1 MKLVGMPAV
10 FLGRMKDTKDTEIVS
25 RKNINTHVSFSGSK
39 YKSPNAT
46 TDVVQFSQ
54 KSRAINKLLKNKDY
68 IAELRRN
75 GVSQEEIARRFNVRR
90 FEVAEFLEI
99 YLPDVQ
105 RDDAVFRNAVKNYL
119 SANSE
124 VERNQ
129 AFEEVDK
136 VLQKVAAN
144 KTQTQNGVI
153 YKDCLQDLRLKFLE
167 SVKQTQGK
175 YRIIYT
181 QILQDLKNSDNSIL
195 ENDYVPYEQ
204 NRDTRQSDDEN
215 IANFEHNDV
224 LKYLMDNSGLNTRQR
239 YIIYSYLIAGKSLK
253 EIGNLLGRTDENI
266 RHNLNKA
273 EEKMNKEYT
282 KISSDE
288 YLNRQL
294 NLASERMRKILDENE
309 NI

>member
-1 MKLVGMPAV
+1 MKIVGVPAV

-46 TDVVQFSQ
+46 TDVIQFSQ

-75 GVSQEEIARRFNVRR
+75 GFSQEEIARRFNVRR
-90 FEVAEFLEI
+90 FEVAEFLEL

-124 VERNQ
+124 VEKNQ

-136 VLQKVAAN
+136 VLQQVAAN

-167 SVKQTQGK
+167 SVKQTKGK
-175 YRIIYT
+175 SRILYT

-195 ENDYVPYEQ
+195 ENNCVPYEQ

-215 IANFEHNDV
+215 IANFEHNDL
-224 LKYLMDNSGLNTRQR
+224 LKYLMDNSGLTERERVITLSVLN
-239 YIIYSYLIAGKSLK
+239 GVSL
-253 EIGNLLGRTDENI
+253 EQVGDNLGLTSVRVKQI
-266 RHNLNKA
+266 LVRVS
-273 EEKMNKEYT
+273 EKMNKEYT

-294 NLASERMRKILDENE
+294 NLASEMMRKILDENE

>member
-1 MKLVGMPAV
+1 MKIVDVPAV
-10 FLGRMKDTKDTEIVS
+10 FFGIMKDTKDTEIVS

-54 KSRAINKLLKNKDY
+54 KSTAMNKLLKNKDY

-75 GVSQEEIARRFNVRR
+75 GASQEEIARRFNVSR
-90 FEVAEFLEI
+90 FEVADFLEK

-105 RDDAVFRNAVKNYL
+105 RDDVVFRNAVKNYL

-136 VLQKVAAN
+136 VLQQLAAN

-153 YKDCLQDLRLKFLE
+153 YEDCLQDLRLKFLE
-167 SVKQTQGK
+167 SVKPIPGK
-175 YRIIYT
+175 DRIIYT

-215 IANFEHNDV
+215 IAKFEHNDL
-224 LKYLMDNSGLNTRQR
+224 LKYLMNTSGLTCRELDITLSVLN
-239 YIIYSYLIAGKSLK
+239 GVSLEQVGDNYCLTSLRVK
-253 EIGNLLGRTDENI
+253 QILDL
-266 RHNLNKA
+266 A
-273 EEKMNKEYT
+273 SEKMNKKYT
-282 KISSDE
+282 KILSDE
-288 YLNRQL
+288 YLNGRL
-294 NLASERMRKILDENE
+294 KLLLK
-309 NI
+309 

>member
-1 MKLVGMPAV
+1 MKIVGVPAV
-10 FLGRMKDTKDTEIVS
+10 FLGRMNDTKDTEIVS

-204 NRDTRQSDDEN
+204 NIDTRQSNDEKMV
-215 IANFEHNDV
+215 NFEHNDL
-224 LKYLMDNSGLNTRQR
+224 LKYLIDNSGLTERERVITLSVLN
-239 YIIYSYLIAGKSLK
+239 GVSL
-253 EIGNLLGRTDENI
+253 EQVGDNLGLTSLRVKQILD
-266 RHNLNKA
+266 RVS
-273 EEKMNKEYT
+273 EKMNKEYT

-294 NLASERMRKILDENE
+294 NLASEMMRKILDENE

>member
-1 MKLVGMPAV
+1 MKIVGVPAV

-90 FEVAEFLEI
+90 FEVAEFLEL

-105 RDDAVFRNAVKNYL
+105 RDDTVFRNAVKNYL

-136 VLQKVAAN
+136 VLQQVAAN

-167 SVKQTQGK
+167 SVKQIQGK

-215 IANFEHNDV
+215 IANFEHNDL
-224 LKYLMDNSGLNTRQR
+224 LKYLMDNSGLTEREL
-239 YIIYSYLIAGKSLK
+239 YITLSVLNGVSL
-253 EIGNLLGRTDENI
+253 EQIGDLLGLTSLRVKRILD
-266 RHNLNKA
+266 RA
-273 EEKMNKEYT
+273 SEKMNKEYT

>member
-1 MKLVGMPAV
+1 MKLVGVPAV

-224 LKYLMDNSGLNTRQR
+224 LKYLMDNSGLTEREL
-239 YIIYSYLIAGKSLK
+239 YITLSVLNGVSL
-253 EIGNLLGRTDENI
+253 EQIGDLLGLTSLRVKRILD
-266 RHNLNKA
+266 RA
-273 EEKMNKEYT
+273 SEKMNKEYT

-288 YLNRQL
+288 YLNIQL
-294 NLASERMRKILDENE
+294 NLASEMMRKILDENK

>member
-1 MKLVGMPAV
+1 MKIVGMPAV

-25 RKNINTHVSFSGSK
+25 RKNTNTHVSFSGSK

-54 KSRAINKLLKNKDY
+54 KSKAINKLLKNKDY

-90 FEVAEFLEI
+90 FELAEFLEI

-105 RDDAVFRNAVKNYL
+105 RDDAVFRNAVKKYL

-136 VLQKVAAN
+136 VLQQVAAN

-175 YRIIYT
+175 CRIVYT

-215 IANFEHNDV
+215 IANFEHNDL
-224 LKYLMDNSGLNTRQR
+224 LKYLMDNSGLTERELVITLSVLNG
-239 YIIYSYLIAGKSLK
+239 ASL
-253 EIGNLLGRTDENI
+253 EQVGDNLGLTSLRVKRILD
-266 RHNLNKA
+266 RVS
-273 EEKMNKEYT
+273 EKMNKVYT

-294 NLASERMRKILDENE
+294 NLASEIMRKILDENE
-309 NI
+309 NM

>member
-1 MKLVGMPAV
+1 MKIVGMPAV
-10 FLGRMKDTKDTEIVS
+10 FLGRMEDTKDTEIVS

-46 TDVVQFSQ
+46 SDVVQFSQ
-54 KSRAINKLLKNKDY
+54 KSKAINKLLKNKDY

-90 FEVAEFLEI
+90 FEVAEFLEL

-105 RDDAVFRNAVKNYL
+105 RDDVIFRNAVKKYL

-124 VERNQ
+124 VERDQ

-136 VLQKVAAN
+136 VLQQVAAN

-181 QILQDLKNSDNSIL
+181 QILQDLKNSDNFIL
-195 ENDYVPYEQ
+195 ENEYVPYEQ

-215 IANFEHNDV
+215 IANFEHNDL
-224 LKYLMDNSGLNTRQR
+224 LKYLMDNSGLTEREQVITLSVLN
-239 YIIYSYLIAGKSLK
+239 GVSL
-253 EIGNLLGRTDENI
+253 EQVGDNLGLTSLRVKRILD
-266 RHNLNKA
+266 RVS
-273 EEKMNKEYT
+273 EKMNKEYT

-294 NLASERMRKILDENE
+294 NLASEMMRKILDENE

>member
-1 MKLVGMPAV
+1 MKIVGVPAV

-46 TDVVQFSQ
+46 SDVVQFSQ

-215 IANFEHNDV
+215 IANFEHNDL
-224 LKYLMDNSGLNTRQR
+224 LKYLIDNSGLTERER
-239 YIIYSYLIAGKSLK
+239 VIILSVLNGVSL
-253 EIGNLLGRTDENI
+253 EQVGDNLGLTSLRVKQILD
-266 RHNLNKA
+266 RVS
-273 EEKMNKEYT
+273 EKMNKEYT

-288 YLNRQL
+288 YLNRQF
-294 NLASERMRKILDENE
+294 NLASEMMRKILDENE

>member
-1 MKLVGMPAV
+1 MKIVGVPAV

-46 TDVVQFSQ
+46 SDVVRFSQ

-105 RDDAVFRNAVKNYL
+105 RDDAVFRNAVKKYL

-136 VLQKVAAN
+136 VLQQVAAN

-175 YRIIYT
+175 YRIVYT

-215 IANFEHNDV
+215 IANFEHNDL
-224 LKYLMDNSGLNTRQR
+224 LKYLIDNSGLTERER
-239 YIIYSYLIAGKSLK
+239 VIILSVLNGVSL
-253 EIGNLLGRTDENI
+253 EQVGDNLGLTSLRVKQILD
-266 RHNLNKA
+266 RVS
-273 EEKMNKEYT
+273 EKMNKEYT

-294 NLASERMRKILDENE
+294 NLASEMMRKILDENE